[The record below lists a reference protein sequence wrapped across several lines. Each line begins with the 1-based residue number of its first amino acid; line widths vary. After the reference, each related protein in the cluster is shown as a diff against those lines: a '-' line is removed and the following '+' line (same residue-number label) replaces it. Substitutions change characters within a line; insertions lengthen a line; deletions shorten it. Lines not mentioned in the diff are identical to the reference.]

1 MLCQLNCG
9 RHCCRAA
16 GRRARP
22 ANEAAR
28 VIATRSPTA
37 VAVTLEVVRRAA
49 KLDILEEVLRQEYQA
64 SCSMMS

>member
-1 MLCQLNCG
+1 
-9 RHCCRAA
+9 
-16 GRRARP
+16 
-22 ANEAAR
+22 